1 MIIRITKGMT
11 NEQKFRAMWRQMAH
25 SGCTKEQTVID
36 QIFPCYNSCHA
47 CAEASSRNSDSDSD
61 YCPFC
66 PIDWGAAF
74 CLDKGTF
81 TLYKK
86 WCRASYRDDKP
97 EMKRLAA
104 IIAKLSWK
112 TRTSA

>member
-36 QIFPCYNSCHA
+36 QIFPYYNSCHA
-47 CAEASSRNSDSDSD
+47 CAEASSRNSDSDSE

-74 CLDKGTF
+74 CIDKGTLF
-81 TLYKK
+81 DM
-86 WCRASYRDDKP
+86 WNRAGYRNDKP
-97 EMKRLAA
+97 AMKRIAA
-104 IIAKLSWK
+104 KIAKLPWRSRK
-112 TRTSA
+112 SS

>member
-66 PIDWGAAF
+66 PIDWGAAQ
-74 CLDKGTF
+74 CSYKGT
-81 TLYKK
+81 LYPDWVHAK
-86 WCRASYRDDKP
+86 RDNDKP
-97 EMKRLAA
+97 AMKRIAA
-104 IIAKLSWK
+104 KIAKLPWRSRK
-112 TRTSA
+112 SS